1 MRTSSSHARLRRA
14 GLSVAAAAFLTF
26 AAGAGRSSAATIEIA
41 APADLGA
48 PLTALKAAF
57 ENSHPGQRASVRSLS
72 PAGMNR
78 ETDGRPSADILVLSD
93 LEEMRSLVR
102 RGLVDSASV
111 RVFAIDRL
119 ALVAPAFQRL
129 GTLQELAGDSV
140 RHIAIVNPSRASAGM
155 LAVLAL
161 NRAGVWS
168 GVQPKIV
175 HGNSAGDVLR
185 QMEAGRVQA
194 GLVYVTDTVGRPGV
208 RIVGTFERPYADPVR
223 HVVGVVTRSRRAG
236 EARAYSDF
244 LASGEAQALLRTM
257 GFRTD

>member
-1 MRTSSSHARLRRA
+1 MTPRPFPATLRA
-14 GLSVAAAAFLTF
+14 GLILAAVLGLTLAAAPGRCF
-26 AAGAGRSSAATIEIA
+26 ASTIDIV
-41 APADLGA
+41 APADLRA
-48 PLTALKAAF
+48 PLAALKSVF
-57 ENSHPGQRASVRSLS
+57 ERSHPGQRASLRPLTPS
-72 PAGMNR
+72 AMNR
-78 ETDGRPSADILVLSD
+78 ETDGRLNSDILVLSD

-111 RVFAIDRL
+111 RVFATDRI

-140 RHIAIVNPSRASAGM
+140 RHIAIVNPSRGSAGM

-161 NRAGVWS
+161 NRAGVWA

-175 HGNSAGDVLR
+175 HGNSAGEVIS

-223 HVVGVVTRSRRAG
+223 HVVGVVTRSRHAG